1 MALPLR
7 TGFSLN
13 PRVLSLIVDYG
24 VLSDVCF
31 FSPVQLYESNIGTP
45 TAVAELFERGL
56 ERPVAESNDP
66 IAKPGAEVI
75 GYLQCINGSDA

>member
-1 MALPLR
+1 M
-7 TGFSLN
+7 
-13 PRVLSLIVDYG
+13 LSLIVDYG

>member
-13 PRVLSLIVDYG
+13 PRVLSPTVGHG
-24 VLSDVCF
+24 VLSGVCF
-31 FSPVQLYESNIGTP
+31 FNPVQLYEFDIGTP

-56 ERPVAESNDP
+56 ERPVTESNDP

-75 GYLQCINGSDA
+75 GYL